1 MKSRILQWAGIALI
15 LETGL
20 LHLYSTPRELS
31 EAGYMGLLFLLNFAG
46 SFLAAWYIFRQK
58 QGGWWLGA
66 LIALGSIAGYIQ
78 SRTVGMPGM
87 EVEPWFDPIGIIA
100 LSVEG
105 LFLLVFLFDRLPTS
119 AALEQRLWP
128 DLSFPEKY
136 VYLPTLALFF
146 LVLSSTVAHQWDI
159 RYARAQ
165 QASLHAAS
173 RIISAETLEQEYG
186 LKITLV
192 AVTSAGGLVDLRYRV
207 IDPQKAALLLTDES
221 RMPSLLIE
229 GYCLTPSAVS
239 TSPDD
244 TNDGYQSDVMLMSD
258 SHMRTRLLPG
268 RVYFMLFPNQ
278 QNIVKP
284 GTPIVVAFGDIHL
297 EPILAK

>member
-31 EAGYMGLLFLLNFAG
+31 EAGYMGILFLLNFTG

-58 QGGWWLGA
+58 QSGWWLGA
-66 LIALGSIAGYIQ
+66 LIALLSIAGYIQ
-78 SRTVGMPGM
+78 SRTIGMPGM
-87 EVEPWFDPIGIIA
+87 EVESWLDPVGIVA
-100 LSVEG
+100 LSVEL
-105 LFLLVFLFDRLPTS
+105 LFLLVFCLAHLPAS
-119 AALEQRLWP
+119 ATLEERLWP

-146 LVLSSTVAHQWDI
+146 LVFSSTIAHQWNI
-159 RYARAQ
+159 RYTRAQ
-165 QASLHAAS
+165 QASLHAAT
-173 RIISAETLEQEYG
+173 RIISAQTLEQEYG
-186 LKITLV
+186 LQITLIG
-192 AVTSAGGLVDLRYRV
+192 VTSAGGLVDLRYRV

-239 TSPDD
+239 ESTAEV
-244 TNDGYQSDVMLMSD
+244 NDGYQSDVMLMSD
-258 SHMRTRLLPG
+258 AHMRTRLLPG

-284 GTPIVVAFGDIHL
+284 GMPIVVAFGDIHL
-297 EPILAK
+297 EPIIAK